1 LTPKV
6 KARSTEKWKADPPDQ
21 GEMQEQD
28 TAEMFAPEPAPAQKP
43 TVPEPFSR
51 RVLQWATNGWRSAAS
66 VVAVGLALLLGW
78 HVVNGRHGLSFWEQ
92 KRVED
97 KQLQK
102 DINQLQQ
109 ENARLRVRV
118 EKLKSD
124 PDEIEHEARE
134 KLRYARQGE
143 VIVDLS
149 NEVKPAASTS
159 R

>member
-1 LTPKV
+1 MQDPSTP
-6 KARSTEKWKADPPDQ
+6 
-21 GEMQEQD
+21 
-28 TAEMFAPEPAPAQKP
+28 EMFAPEPVQKP
-43 TVPEPFSR
+43 PVPAPPLTH
-51 RVLQWATNGWRSAAS
+51 RVLHWATTGWRSAAS
-66 VVAVGLALLLGW
+66 AVAVGLALLLGW
-78 HVVNGRHGLSFWEQ
+78 HVVNGKHGLSFWEQ

-102 DINQLQQ
+102 EINSLQD

-118 EKLKSD
+118 DKLKSD

-149 NEVKPAASTS
+149 NEVKPQSGQPAANH
-159 R
+159 

>member
-1 LTPKV
+1 
-6 KARSTEKWKADPPDQ
+6 
-21 GEMQEQD
+21 MQEES
-28 TAEMFAPEPAPAQKP
+28 TPEMF
-43 TVPEPFSR
+43 VPEPVQKAPVPAPLSR
-51 RVLQWATNGWRSAAS
+51 RILHWATHGWRSAAS

-78 HVVNGRHGLSFWEQ
+78 HVVNGKHGLSVWEQ

-102 DINQLQQ
+102 EIDQLQQ

-118 EKLKSD
+118 DKLKSD

-149 NEVKPAASTS
+149 NEVKPQSTQPPAAK
-159 R
+159 

>member
-1 LTPKV
+1 
-6 KARSTEKWKADPPDQ
+6 
-21 GEMQEQD
+21 MQEQS
-28 TAEMFAPEPAPAQKP
+28 TPEMFAPDPEPAQKQP
-43 TVPEPFSR
+43 APPPVPR
-51 RVLQWATNGWRSAAS
+51 RVLQWATRAWRSAAS
-66 VVAVGLALLLGW
+66 VVAVALALLLGW
-78 HVVNGRHGLSFWEQ
+78 HAVNGKHGLSVWEQ

-97 KQLQK
+97 KQLRK
-102 DINQLQQ
+102 EINQLQQ

-118 EKLKSD
+118 DKLKSD

-149 NEVKPAASTS
+149 NEVKPQTTQPAAN

>member
-1 LTPKV
+1 
-6 KARSTEKWKADPPDQ
+6 
-21 GEMQEQD
+21 MQEQD
-28 TAEMFAPEPAPAQKP
+28 TPEMFAPAPEQKRPAP
-43 TVPEPFSR
+43 VPMPQY
-51 RVLQWATNGWRSAAS
+51 VLLWAMRAWRAAGS
-66 VVAVGLALLLGW
+66 VVAVALALLLGW
-78 HVVNGRHGLSFWEQ
+78 HVVNGKHGLSVWEQ

-97 KQLQK
+97 KQLQREI
-102 DINQLQQ
+102 DELQQ

-118 EKLKSD
+118 DKLKSD

-149 NEVKPAASTS
+149 NEVKPAASPS